1 MLDLKSSKLHML
13 LHNLIVP
20 VDANSANIA
29 QQSSSP
35 SQKESTA
42 ATTLTFLDGIEPL
55 QIEPTADGYVGI
67 DATATIGQ
75 TPQLA
80 DALEALGAKQI
91 SSYGRVV
98 SALVPVS
105 ALTGLESLTSLQFAL
120 PVLNSTNVGLVTSQD
135 VEALRADTAQS
146 LFGVDGSKLTLGILS
161 DSFDALGGAAAD
173 IASNDLPPAKDIQI
187 LEDFIDPSA
196 IDEGRAMA
204 QLVHDIAPGAG
215 IQFATA
221 FTGQAG
227 FANNILAL
235 QEAGSDIIV
244 DDIIYF
250 AEPMFA
256 DGIIAQAATEVVSKG
271 TPYFSSAGNNADNG
285 YQAEFVDSGVL
296 GAFGGTTHNWN
307 SGLDEADSV
316 LNFTL
321 QTGRT
326 IFVLNWDQPY
336 ASTGDNSPGSASDL
350 DLWLTFPGN
359 DPNAIFFGST
369 SNNIGG
375 DPVEVLG
382 IINSG
387 PPVEVG
393 LAIELFAGPKPNNL
407 SLVAFSPD
415 NSTFGSAEYPSSGA
429 TTYGHT
435 QAEGALGIGAARWNQ
450 TPSFGVNPPQLEP
463 FSSQGGIP
471 ILFDIDGNRLAEP
484 QDRSAVD
491 GVATDGGNTTFFF
504 RDSVIDDDPFP
515 NFFGTSAAAP
525 NAAAVAA
532 LMLEANPGL
541 TPRDIKILLQNSAI
555 DMDNPYTAGFDVG
568 IDSATGAGLIQAD
581 IAVGKAFVT
590 KTTIVFTQLSD
601 RSREAFADNIV
612 KPEEELTP
620 SNKHQDQRLVA
631 IIGNDNNSIVDEGD
645 RGFVLSKL
653 KNNRAK
659 TLSEDNTD
667 DPVTLTATG
676 LERRRKVADLTR
688 KVRFS
693 ERFGFG
699 LGNRFLNHGDALDF
713 KLEYGGTIASAEF
726 TVNTRHSREFKI
738 SLDVDGNVIQAIPE
752 NDNRNNKNDFKI
764 INDAIAQID
773 GLYNKDHISI
783 DFLSGE
789 VYVNGVARTGN
800 HFDSL
805 FQAFA
810 ASESDKI
817 TIGATFS
824 NHDDGD
830 DYYNIG
836 FGISDVVIE
845 TGPAKLDL
853 LSEPILTASTQETFL
868 VDGENFYG

>member
-1 MLDLKSSKLHML
+1 MLDLTSKSSKLHML
-13 LHNLIVP
+13 LHNLVVP

-29 QQSSSP
+29 QQLIAP

-42 ATTLTFLDGIEPL
+42 ATTLTALNGIEPL

-67 DATATIGQ
+67 DATSTIGQ
-75 TPQLA
+75 TTELVN
-80 DALEALGAKQI
+80 ALEALGAKQI

-105 ALTGLESLTSLQFAL
+105 ALTNLESLTSLQFAM
-120 PVLNSTNVGLVTSQD
+120 PVLNSANVGLVTSQD
-135 VEALRADTAQS
+135 VGALRADTAQS
-146 LFGVDGSKLTLGILS
+146 LFGVDGSKLNVGILS
-161 DSFDALGGAAAD
+161 DSFDNLGGTATD
-173 IASNDLPPAKDIQI
+173 IANNDLPKSVEI
-187 LEDFIDPSA
+187 LEDLNDPNRLGT
-196 IDEGRAMA
+196 DEGRAMA

-244 DDIIYF
+244 DDVIYF

-256 DGIIAQAATEVVSKG
+256 DGIIAQAAAEVVSKG
-271 TPYFSSAGNNADNG
+271 TPYFSSAGNNANNG

-296 GAFGGTTHNWN
+296 GAFGGTTHNWKT
-307 SGLDEADSV
+307 GLDNSDPV
-316 LNFTL
+316 LNFL
-321 QTGRT
+321 LPTGNT
-326 IFVLNWDQPY
+326 IIVLNWDQPY
-336 ASTGDNSPGSASDL
+336 ASTGNNSSASASDL
-350 DLWLTFPGN
+350 DLWLTLPGN
-359 DPNAIFFGST
+359 DPNAIFFGSII
-369 SNNIGG
+369 NNIGG

-382 IINSG
+382 ISNSG
-387 PPVEVG
+387 DPVELG

-407 SLVAFSPD
+407 SLVAFSPG
-415 NSTFGSAEYPSSGA
+415 NSTFVAAEYPSSGA
-429 TTYGHT
+429 TTYGHS
-435 QAEGALGIGAARWNQ
+435 QAEGVLGIGAARWTQ
-450 TPSFGVNPPQLEP
+450 TPSSGVNPPQLEP

-471 ILFDIDGNRLAEP
+471 ILFDIDGNRLADP
-484 QDRSAVD
+484 RDRSAVD
-491 GVATDGGNTTFFF
+491 LVATDGGNTTFFGLTNF
-504 RDSVIDDDPFP
+504 NDGDNFP

-532 LMLEANPGL
+532 LMLEANPRL

-568 IDSATGAGLIQAD
+568 KDSATGAGLIQAD

-601 RSREAFADNIV
+601 RSREAFADNII

-620 SNKHQDQRLVA
+620 SNRHQRLVA
-631 IIGNDNNSIVDEGD
+631 IIGNDNNSVVDEGD

-659 TLSEDNTD
+659 TLLEDNTD

-738 SLDVDGNVIQAIPE
+738 SLDVDGNVIQAIPK
-752 NDNRNNKNDFKI
+752 NDNSNKKNDFKI
-764 INDAIAQID
+764 INHAIAQID
-773 GLYNKDHISI
+773 GLYNQDQISI

-789 VYVNGVARTGN
+789 VHVNGVARSCN
-800 HFDSL
+800 DFDSL

-810 ASESDKI
+810 TSESDNI
-817 TIGATFS
+817 TIGAAFS

-830 DYYNIG
+830 DDYNIG
-836 FGISDVVIE
+836 FGISDLIIK
-845 TGPAKLDL
+845 TGPATLDL
-853 LSEPILTASTQETFL
+853 LAEPILTASTQETLF